1 MCLIGFCILLAN
13 ILEYILKNPSNRE
26 RPLYESGS
34 VHGFPGLS
42 INTTSLWNRNGSM
55 FGRVSEKNILFP
67 RSTNMF
73 MIKGRISFM
82 RLLVIPR
89 GPGAEIG
96 LRSLTIFVISTART
110 GEMRACLSS

>member
-1 MCLIGFCILLAN
+1 
-13 ILEYILKNPSNRE
+13 
-26 RPLYESGS
+26 
-34 VHGFPGLS
+34 
-42 INTTSLWNRNGSM
+42 M

-96 LRSLTIFVISTART
+96 LRSLTIFVISDAQFDIGREKFNNYIPIANRLFNTFYGKR
-110 GEMRACLSS
+110 EK